1 MILFQDQGVKKFLNK
16 QEHFFSPRV
25 LDFKTGTICTMK
37 TLSMDDFENLY
48 RQYGPMVL
56 RRCRFIL
63 KNEEKALDAM
73 QDTFVRLIE
82 RKEKITNVCS
92 SLLYTMATNVC
103 LNKIRSDKL
112 RAGPEFDVIAE
123 IIEDTASAEGTEQIE
138 TSILLDCIFSERD
151 TKDRQIAI
159 LHYVD
164 GYTLEETS
172 TKMKM
177 SVSGIRKR
185 LEKLKEYAG
194 GRYGNSN

>member
-1 MILFQDQGVKKFLNK
+1 
-16 QEHFFSPRV
+16 
-25 LDFKTGTICTMK
+25 MK
-37 TLSMDDFENLY
+37 TLSMDDFDNLY

-73 QDTFVRLIE
+73 QDVFVRLIE

-112 RAGPEFDVIAE
+112 RSGPEFDVIAE
-123 IIEDTASAEGTEQIE
+123 IVEDTASAEGTEQIE

-172 TKMKM
+172 AKMKM

-194 GRYGNSN
+194 GRYGNYNSK